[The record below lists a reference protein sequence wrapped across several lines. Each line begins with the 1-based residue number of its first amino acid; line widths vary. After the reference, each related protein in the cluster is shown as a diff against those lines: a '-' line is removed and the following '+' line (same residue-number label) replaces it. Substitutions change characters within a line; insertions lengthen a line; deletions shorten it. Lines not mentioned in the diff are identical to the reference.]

1 MSITQWIGAAMV
13 AAFLFGFVAMMAR
26 SAGWRVAL
34 AIFASSV
41 AMTAFVMLG
50 VALMVGA
57 LP

>member
-26 SAGWRVAL
+26 DAGWWVAL
-34 AIFASSV
+34 AIFASAV
-41 AMTAFVMLG
+41 AMTAFVCLSI
-50 VALMVGA
+50 ALMVGA

>member
-13 AAFLFGFVAMMAR
+13 AAFFFGFVAMIAR
-26 SAGWRVAL
+26 EAGWRVAL

-41 AMTAFVMLG
+41 AMTAFFCLSI
-50 VALMVGA
+50 ALMVGD